1 MNRTRF
7 TRGVLLLAGVL
18 ALHPPLIAQEGEDA
32 SEPSG
37 GILTVVST
45 ESASQ
50 TGGSEPSGP
59 MRLSMEFQDANLKD
73 ILKAFSTQTGI
84 NVIASEEI
92 GERTVTLYLE
102 DVTAMDALD
111 QILQASGLAYE
122 RPAGSQIYIVRPKD
136 DKPKIITITRV
147 YPLRYARVSTS
158 KLAKAVEQ
166 LSASSS
172 STASSLGSTSAASTT
187 STATTTTGTSSS
199 AGGAAGVGIDKVIDK
214 ILTKDG
220 KVVVDERTNRL
231 IVTDIAENFPQIE
244 AVINSLDIRTAQILV
259 EVELLET
266 TLSKLK
272 DLGIEWGTGAEGNLV
287 NFTMDNAKR
296 DTRFPFGWIGHGD
309 APNAPTRFGLSTL
322 SFADFDGVL
331 QALESDADTKIL
343 ARPKVLTLDNESAI
357 IKLTSNQ
364 AVGFTSTA
372 QATTGTKSTTPERT
386 QTGVSLTVTPQVN
399 EGGFVTMAVEPTVTK
414 VVTASVTPP
423 SDLGTVVDPKTRSA
437 KVVVRVRNGDTL
449 VLGGLIDRS
458 DSETL
463 RRVPVLSGIPILG
476 GAFKNQEINDSA
488 SELVVFVSPRI
499 LTEPPA
505 TRMASV
511 GPGPFA
517 IREQENAASRQSTM
531 EEVLRRLEQPR
542 L

>member
-1 MNRTRF
+1 MSRALLA
-7 TRGVLLLAGVL
+7 RGVLLLVGVL
-18 ALHPPLIAQEGEDA
+18 ALHPPLVAEDA
-32 SEPSG
+32 PDVSEPPG

-50 TGGSEPSGP
+50 TETSETDGP
-59 MRLSMEFQDANLKD
+59 LRLSMEFEDANLKD
-73 ILKAFSTQTGI
+73 ILKAFSAQTGI
-84 NVIASEEI
+84 NVIASEEV

-111 QILQASGLAYE
+111 QILQASGVTYE

-136 DKPKIITITRV
+136 DKPKITTITRV

-166 LSASSS
+166 LSASPS
-172 STASSLGSTSAASTT
+172 STAASGLGSATTSTT
-187 STATTTTGTSSS
+187 STTSTTTGTSSTT
-199 AGGAAGVGIDKVIDK
+199 GGAAGVGIDKVIDK
-214 ILTKDG
+214 ILTEDG

-231 IVTDIAENFPQIE
+231 IVTDIPENFPKIE

-272 DLGIEWGTGAEGNLV
+272 DLGIEWGTGSEGNLV
-287 NFTMDNAKR
+287 NFTMDDR
-296 DTRFPFGWIGHGD
+296 TTRFPFNWIGHGD
-309 APNAPTRFGLSTL
+309 AASGPTPFGVSTL
-322 SFADFDGVL
+322 SFTDFDGVL
-331 QALESDADTKIL
+331 QALESDSDTKIL
-343 ARPKVLTLDNESAI
+343 ARPKVLTLDNESAV

-364 AVGFTSTA
+364 AVGFSSSTTPQSVTS
-372 QATTGTKSTTPERT
+372 STPERT

-399 EGGFVTMAVEPTVTK
+399 EGGYVTMAVEPVVTK

-423 SDLGTVVDPKTRSA
+423 SSLGTVVDPKTRSA
-437 KVVVRVRNGDTL
+437 KVVVRVRSGDTL

-458 DSETL
+458 DSETI
-463 RRVPVLSGIPILG
+463 RRVPILSGIPILG
-476 GAFKNQEINDSA
+476 EAFKNQEINDST